1 MKVTEAPSM
10 SDMDIEKGWNVI
22 TGQANYT
29 DGTAKGLVTLITAT
43 GNEKMANV
51 VVMTNTD
58 KYQEEILA
66 FVNSL
71 EINEPA
77 TEKNNTSNANNNTD
91 QNSIAGIWGQYQNES
106 NTAGYDY
113 REYYFNAD
121 GTYQFLEKNISYLYH
136 NDIIYVYEKGTYKL
150 NGNKLSISPQ
160 SGSVESWSKAGS
172 DKPGKLLKTEKRPLE
187 SVTYNIDFHYF
198 SGNNETNLILQHNKQ
213 TLRDGAWSTNN
224 SFKNSWLYK
233 RPFTPNKSAIELPAG
248 TKISLNKSS
257 GSSLTQNNTT
267 TVVHD
272 NSPPAGKIWEAQTLE
287 KFGSSG
293 NSTYSGGVRKYQY
306 KFNANGSY
314 QFVYCTASGLANN
327 PVQLLQYETGTYTVN
342 GNQLTITPLKG
353 ANDEWS
359 VGKINNGMSA
369 EHIRKVL
376 KTRLTKL
383 KSSARKLER
392 ITYPF
397 TIEYWQ
403 GNEANA
409 LCLKHTQNTIREG
422 SPGQNDQR
430 CFFETTSAKAE
441 NFNGLFK

>member
-1 MKVTEAPSM
+1 MKKIIFINLFLAITIFGFAQKQTFDMVSFDIPKGWDKTVTENGVQLSTKDDGKGNYAAMVIVRSVASNAPASDNFNKSWENLVKGTVKVTEAPSM

-29 DGTAKGLVTLITAT
+29 DGAAKGLVTLITAT

-51 VVMTNTD
+51 VIMTNTD

-77 TEKNNTSNANNNTD
+77 TEQNNTSNT
-91 QNSIAGIWGQYQNES
+91 
-106 NTAGYDY
+106 
-113 REYYFNAD
+113 
-121 GTYQFLEKNISYLYH
+121 NI
-136 NDIIYVYEKGTYKL
+136 
-150 NGNKLSISPQ
+150 
-160 SGSVESWSKAGS
+160 
-172 DKPGKLLKTEKRPLE
+172 
-187 SVTYNIDFHYF
+187 
-198 SGNNETNLILQHNKQ
+198 
-213 TLRDGAWSTNN
+213 
-224 SFKNSWLYK
+224 
-233 RPFTPNKSAIELPAG
+233 
-248 TKISLNKSS
+248 
-257 GSSLTQNNTT
+257 TT

-272 NSPPAGKIWEAQTLE
+272 NSPLTGKIWEAQTLE

-293 NSTYSGGVRKYQY
+293 NSNYSGGFRKYQY

-314 QFVYCTASGLANN
+314 QFVYCAASGLANN
-327 PVQLLQYETGTYTVN
+327 PLQLLQYETGTYTVN

-353 ANDEWS
+353 ANEEWS
-359 VGKINNGMSA
+359 VGKINNGMGA
-369 EHIRKVL
+369 ELIRKVL

-383 KSSARKLER
+383 KSSARKLEK

-422 SPGQNDQR
+422 SPGQNDQS
-430 CFFETTSAKAE
+430 CFFETTASKAE
-441 NFNGLFK
+441 IFNGLFK

>member
-1 MKVTEAPSM
+1 MKKIIFINLFLSITIFGFAQKQTFDVISFDIPKGWDKTVTENGVQLSTKDDGKGNYAAMVIVRSVASNASASDNFNKSWENLVKGTVKVTEAPSM

-29 DGTAKGLVTLITAT
+29 DGAAKGLVTLITAT

-51 VVMTNTD
+51 VVITNTD

-71 EINEPA
+71 EIIEPA
-77 TEKNNTSNANNNTD
+77 TEQYNTSNANNNTD
-91 QNSIAGIWGQYQNES
+91 QNSIVGIWGQYQNES

-121 GTYQFLEKNISYLYH
+121 GTYQFLGKNISYLYH

-198 SGNNETNLILQHNKQ
+198 SGINETNLILQHNKQ

-257 GSSLTQNNTT
+257 GS
-267 TVVHD
+267 
-272 NSPPAGKIWEAQTLE
+272 
-287 KFGSSG
+287 
-293 NSTYSGGVRKYQY
+293 
-306 KFNANGSY
+306 
-314 QFVYCTASGLANN
+314 
-327 PVQLLQYETGTYTVN
+327 
-342 GNQLTITPLKG
+342 
-353 ANDEWS
+353 
-359 VGKINNGMSA
+359 
-369 EHIRKVL
+369 
-376 KTRLTKL
+376 
-383 KSSARKLER
+383 
-392 ITYPF
+392 
-397 TIEYWQ
+397 
-403 GNEANA
+403 
-409 LCLKHTQNTIREG
+409 
-422 SPGQNDQR
+422 
-430 CFFETTSAKAE
+430 
-441 NFNGLFK
+441 